1 MPPRRNA
8 AASKTPAPT
17 TESDWRALLGRKVS
31 VRYHLHDD
39 PAHPFSEAIG
49 MVQSVADGK
58 VEIITRRG
66 EVRSVTLADVIAT
79 KVFR

>member
-8 AASKTPAPT
+8 AASKPPAPT
-17 TESDWRALLGRKVS
+17 TEADWRALLGRKVS
-31 VRYHLHDD
+31 VRYHLHGE

-49 MVQSVADGK
+49 MVQSVADGT

-66 EVRSVTLADVIAT
+66 DVRSVPVDDVIAA
-79 KVFR
+79 KVFG